1 MDITFLT
8 RPQLHLEATELIYL
22 TMHQERYEDL
32 KQRILLTYGA
42 KYDKEQERE
51 FSARMDFLTQLQ
63 ERIETLLDFQEP
75 RLRYFF
81 ERHATGSSGHCC
93 LATVLVSSFNDIR
106 QEGLQQAVEA
116 MQERW
121 RLLSGPGFEISE
133 ISYSGLTY
141 CRCPQE
147 QTPPLHEQ
155 INRLECA
162 PEFKWKIM
170 TAICSYEAS
179 LRELLALIG
188 PVLELLQRELG
199 KLEPLLEPVYAYWR
213 TCMESNSL
221 EELLPRIGPGQGEP
235 HLDHQKITVRF
246 WRTPCN
252 RMFLGENW
260 GVPGEIVAYIGI
272 IVELDDAPDG
282 SQASDQVICSMLRAI
297 GDNSKFSILKL
308 LRKERMYGQEI
319 GERLGLHHGTVSRHL
334 SSLYRNGLVSM
345 EKGNGRVCYY
355 TINRK
360 GLRRLLEVLD
370 QVFLEE
376 PAGPREEEI
385 QTEEPSDA
393 PGDETI

>member
-1 MDITFLT
+1 M
-8 RPQLHLEATELIYL
+8 EATELIYL

-42 KYDKEQERE
+42 KYDKEQEQE

-63 ERIETLLDFQEP
+63 EDTEALLDFQEP

-81 ERHATGSSGHCC
+81 ERHATGGSGHCC

-106 QEGLQQAVEA
+106 QEDLQQAAQA
-116 MQERW
+116 MEERW

-141 CRCPQE
+141 CRCPQD

-170 TAICSYEAS
+170 TALCSYEAS
-179 LRELLALIG
+179 LPGAAVTDG
-188 PVLELLQRELG
+188 AGSGAAAGGTG
-199 KLEPLLEPVYAYWR
+199 KAGASSGARLCLLEDLFGGQFSGGTAAAHR
-213 TCMESNSL
+213 
-221 EELLPRIGPGQGEP
+221 PRPGGSPIWTARRLRYVFGEP
-235 HLDHQKITVRF
+235 RATACFWGKI
-246 WRTPCN
+246 
-252 RMFLGENW
+252 G

-334 SSLYRNGLVSM
+334 SSLYRSGLVSM

-376 PAGPREEEI
+376 PAGPQEEEI
-385 QTEEPSDA
+385 QESLSV
-393 PGDETI
+393 PGDETG

>member
-1 MDITFLT
+1 M
-8 RPQLHLEATELIYL
+8 EATELIYL

-42 KYDKEQERE
+42 KYDKEQEQE

-63 ERIETLLDFQEP
+63 EDTEALLDFQEP

-81 ERHATGSSGHCC
+81 ERHATGGSGHCC

-106 QEGLQQAVEA
+106 QEDLQQAAQA
-116 MQERW
+116 MEERW

-141 CRCPQE
+141 CRCPQD

-170 TAICSYEAS
+170 TALCSYEAS
-179 LRELLALIG
+179 LRELLSLME
-188 PVLELLQRELG
+188 PVLELLQGELG

-213 TCMESNSL
+213 TCLEGNSL

-235 HLDHQKITVRF
+235 HLDRQKITVRF

-282 SQASDQVICSMLRAI
+282 SQASDQVICSMLRAAPGS
-297 GDNSKFSILKL
+297 GDPEDTPGPRQPSP
-308 LRKERMYGQEI
+308 G
-319 GERLGLHHGTVSRHL
+319 GLPPPV
-334 SSLYRNGLVSM
+334 
-345 EKGNGRVCYY
+345 
-355 TINRK
+355 
-360 GLRRLLEVLD
+360 
-370 QVFLEE
+370 EE
-376 PAGPREEEI
+376 QLPRWNFRAGPGPEG
-385 QTEEPSDA
+385 A
-393 PGDETI
+393 PQPVLPLPGPETHGDQRSRPHTWQAVTTVPGTGKAESGFAWPEGSHTKSLRTTPASPAQR

>member
-1 MDITFLT
+1 M
-8 RPQLHLEATELIYL
+8 EATELIYL

-42 KYDKEQERE
+42 KYDKEQEQE

-63 ERIETLLDFQEP
+63 EDTEALLDFQEP

-81 ERHATGSSGHCC
+81 ERHATGGSGHCC

-106 QEGLQQAVEA
+106 QEDLQQAAQA
-116 MQERW
+116 MEERW

-141 CRCPQE
+141 CRCPQD

-170 TAICSYEAS
+170 TALCSYEVS
-179 LRELLALIG
+179 LRELLSLME
-188 PVLELLQRELG
+188 PVLELLQGELG

-213 TCMESNSL
+213 TCLEGNSL

-235 HLDHQKITVRF
+235 HLDRQKITVRF

-252 RMFLGENW
+252 RMFLGENEAPAKGANVRPGNW
-260 GVPGEIVAYIGI
+260 GAAGSPPWHRIPPPEQPLPQRPCVHGEGQRQSLLLYHQPERAPAVTGGFGPGLSGGAGRAPGRGNPGE
-272 IVELDDAPDG
+272 P
-282 SQASDQVICSMLRAI
+282 QRP
-297 GDNSKFSILKL
+297 
-308 LRKERMYGQEI
+308 
-319 GERLGLHHGTVSRHL
+319 
-334 SSLYRNGLVSM
+334 
-345 EKGNGRVCYY
+345 
-355 TINRK
+355 
-360 GLRRLLEVLD
+360 RR
-370 QVFLEE
+370 
-376 PAGPREEEI
+376 
-385 QTEEPSDA
+385 
-393 PGDETI
+393 

>member
-1 MDITFLT
+1 M
-8 RPQLHLEATELIYL
+8 EATELIYL

-42 KYDKEQERE
+42 KYDKEQEQE

-63 ERIETLLDFQEP
+63 EDTEALLDFQEP
-75 RLRYFF
+75 RLRYLF
-81 ERHATGSSGHCC
+81 ERHATGGSGHCC

-106 QEGLQQAVEA
+106 QEDLQQAAQA
-116 MQERW
+116 MEERW

-141 CRCPQE
+141 CRCPQD

-170 TAICSYEAS
+170 TALCSYEVS
-179 LRELLALIG
+179 LRELLSLME
-188 PVLELLQRELG
+188 PVLELLQGELG

-213 TCMESNSL
+213 TCLEGNSL

-235 HLDHQKITVRF
+235 HLDRQKITVRF

-334 SSLYRNGLVSM
+334 SSLYRSGLVSM

-376 PAGPREEEI
+376 PAGPQEEEI
-385 QTEEPSDA
+385 QESLSV
-393 PGDETI
+393 PGDETG

>member
-1 MDITFLT
+1 M
-8 RPQLHLEATELIYL
+8 EATELIYL

-42 KYDKEQERE
+42 KYDKEQEQE

-63 ERIETLLDFQEP
+63 EDTEALLDFQEP

-81 ERHATGSSGHCC
+81 ERHATGGSGHCC

-106 QEGLQQAVEA
+106 QEDLQQAAQA
-116 MQERW
+116 MEERW

-141 CRCPQE
+141 CRCPQD

-170 TAICSYEAS
+170 TALCSYEVS
-179 LRELLALIG
+179 LRELLSLME
-188 PVLELLQRELG
+188 PVLELLQGELG

-213 TCMESNSL
+213 TCLEGNSL

-235 HLDHQKITVRF
+235 HLDRQKITVRF

-297 GDNSKFSILKL
+297 GDNSKFSIFEAPAKGANVRPGNWGAAGSPPWHRIPPPEQPLPQRPCVHGEGQRQSL
-308 LRKERMYGQEI
+308 LLYHQPERAPAVTG
-319 GERLGLHHGTVSRHL
+319 GFGPGLSG
-334 SSLYRNGLVSM
+334 GA
-345 EKGNGRVCYY
+345 GR
-355 TINRK
+355 
-360 GLRRLLEVLD
+360 
-370 QVFLEE
+370 
-376 PAGPREEEI
+376 
-385 QTEEPSDA
+385 A
-393 PGDETI
+393 PGRGNPGEPQRPRR

>member
-1 MDITFLT
+1 M
-8 RPQLHLEATELIYL
+8 
-22 TMHQERYEDL
+22 
-32 KQRILLTYGA
+32 
-42 KYDKEQERE
+42 
-51 FSARMDFLTQLQ
+51 
-63 ERIETLLDFQEP
+63 
-75 RLRYFF
+75 
-81 ERHATGSSGHCC
+81 
-93 LATVLVSSFNDIR
+93 
-106 QEGLQQAVEA
+106 
-116 MQERW
+116 
-121 RLLSGPGFEISE
+121 LSLME
-133 ISYSGLTY
+133 
-141 CRCPQE
+141 
-147 QTPPLHEQ
+147 
-155 INRLECA
+155 
-162 PEFKWKIM
+162 
-170 TAICSYEAS
+170 
-179 LRELLALIG
+179 
-188 PVLELLQRELG
+188 PVLELLQGELG

-213 TCMESNSL
+213 TCLEGNSL

-235 HLDHQKITVRF
+235 HLDRQKITVRF

-334 SSLYRNGLVSM
+334 SSLYRSGLVSM

-376 PAGPREEEI
+376 PAGPQEEEI
-385 QTEEPSDA
+385 QESLSV
-393 PGDETI
+393 PGDETG

>member
-1 MDITFLT
+1 M
-8 RPQLHLEATELIYL
+8 
-22 TMHQERYEDL
+22 
-32 KQRILLTYGA
+32 
-42 KYDKEQERE
+42 
-51 FSARMDFLTQLQ
+51 
-63 ERIETLLDFQEP
+63 
-75 RLRYFF
+75 RYFF
-81 ERHATGSSGHCC
+81 ERHATGGSGHCC

-106 QEGLQQAVEA
+106 QEDLQQAAQA
-116 MQERW
+116 MEERW

-141 CRCPQE
+141 CRCPQD

-170 TAICSYEAS
+170 TALCSYEVS
-179 LRELLALIG
+179 LRELLSLME
-188 PVLELLQRELG
+188 PVLELLQGELG

-213 TCMESNSL
+213 TCLEGNSL

-235 HLDHQKITVRF
+235 HLDRQKITVRF

-334 SSLYRNGLVSM
+334 SSLYRSGLVSM

-376 PAGPREEEI
+376 PAGPQEEEI
-385 QTEEPSDA
+385 QESLSV
-393 PGDETI
+393 PGDETG

>member
-1 MDITFLT
+1 M
-8 RPQLHLEATELIYL
+8 EATELIYL

-42 KYDKEQERE
+42 KYDKEQEQE

-63 ERIETLLDFQEP
+63 EDTEALLDFQEP

-81 ERHATGSSGHCC
+81 ERHATGGSGHCC

-106 QEGLQQAVEA
+106 QEDLQQAAQA
-116 MQERW
+116 MEERW

-141 CRCPQE
+141 CRCPQD

-170 TAICSYEAS
+170 TALCSYEAS
-179 LRELLALIG
+179 LRELLSLME
-188 PVLELLQRELG
+188 PVLELLQGELG

-213 TCMESNSL
+213 TCLEGNSL

-235 HLDHQKITVRF
+235 HLDRQKITVRF

-260 GVPGEIVAYIGI
+260 GVPGEIVAYIG
-272 IVELDDAPDG
+272 
-282 SQASDQVICSMLRAI
+282 
-297 GDNSKFSILKL
+297 
-308 LRKERMYGQEI
+308 
-319 GERLGLHHGTVSRHL
+319 ERLGLHHGTVSRHL
-334 SSLYRNGLVSM
+334 SSLYRSGLVSM

-376 PAGPREEEI
+376 PAGPQEEEI
-385 QTEEPSDA
+385 QESLSV
-393 PGDETI
+393 PGDETG

>member
-1 MDITFLT
+1 M
-8 RPQLHLEATELIYL
+8 EATELIYL

-42 KYDKEQERE
+42 KYDKEQEQE

-63 ERIETLLDFQEP
+63 EDTEALLDFQEP

-81 ERHATGSSGHCC
+81 ERHATGGSGHCC

-106 QEGLQQAVEA
+106 QEDLQQAAQA
-116 MQERW
+116 MEERW

-141 CRCPQE
+141 CRCPQD

-170 TAICSYEAS
+170 TAPCSYEAS
-179 LRELLALIG
+179 LRELLSLME
-188 PVLELLQRELG
+188 PVLELLQGELG

-213 TCMESNSL
+213 TCLEGNSL

-235 HLDHQKITVRF
+235 HLDRQKITVRF

-334 SSLYRNGLVSM
+334 SSLYRSGLVSM

-376 PAGPREEEI
+376 PAGPQEEEI
-385 QTEEPSDA
+385 QESLSV
-393 PGDETI
+393 PGDETG